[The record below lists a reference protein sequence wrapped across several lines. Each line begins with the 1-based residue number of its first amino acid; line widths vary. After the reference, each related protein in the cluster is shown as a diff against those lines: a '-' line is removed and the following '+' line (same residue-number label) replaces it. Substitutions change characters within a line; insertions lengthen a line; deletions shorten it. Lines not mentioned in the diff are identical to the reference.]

1 MVVDVYLIY
10 IMKLNEEKVMEYTFF
25 KLAQDVLEYA
35 KKPLSVSEIWQTAM
49 ELGLDKKLSSSGKT
63 PVNTLSARISTDV
76 KRGKSS
82 KFVKVSKKP
91 SRYKLNNGDNDLETI
106 NEPIIEPEVN
116 KSKFKERDLHILLSS
131 YVKANEHFGCLT
143 KTIYHEISKKRKS
156 GINKWLHPDIVGV
169 HFPFESYTEN
179 TLKLFDVLKVNP
191 YKLYSFE
198 MKIELSFSNLRECYF
213 QAVSNSSW
221 AHEGYLV
228 ALHIKDES
236 DLLDELRRLN
246 NAFGIGVIRL
256 NPEHFMQSEI
266 LFSAKEQES
275 LDWDTVN
282 RLVAENAD
290 FAKFLD
296 NFMEDI
302 TVGKVKSAYDKTYT
316 DEETAWERCKELGI
330 LP

>member
-1 MVVDVYLIY
+1 MG
-10 IMKLNEEKVMEYTFF
+10 YTFF
-25 KLAQDVLEYA
+25 ELAQDVLEYA
-35 KKPLSVSEIWQTAM
+35 KKPLSISEIWNIAI
-49 ELGLDKKLSSSGKT
+49 ELGLDKKLASSGKT
-63 PVNTLSARISTDV
+63 PINTLSARISTDV
-76 KRGKSS
+76 KKGKDS
-82 KFVKVSKKP
+82 KFVRVSEKP
-91 SRYKLNNGDNDLETI
+91 SRYRLNNGVNHLNVLDEKVM
-106 NEPIIEPEVN
+106 EPEVN
-116 KSKFKERDLHILLSS
+116 KAKFGERDLHILLSS

-143 KTIYHEISKKRKS
+143 KPIYHEISKKRKS
-156 GINKWLHPDIVGV
+156 GMNKWLHPDIVGV

-198 MKIELSFSNLRECYF
+198 MKIELSFANLRECYF

-290 FAKFLD
+290 FAKFLN

-302 TVGKVKSAYDKTYT
+302 TVGKVKSVYDKTYT
-316 DEETAWERCKELGI
+316 DEETAWEKCKELGI
-330 LP
+330 FPC